1 MDEKKSSLRLT
12 PRIFFRA
19 KLSDAAK
26 MSLNPKYIAF
36 NEIYFFQEDIRFCFV
51 AFFRGGGEPDFGRI
65 RMHRFGRQCSSPKCN
80 FTFLTKY
87 NLRIRPNSRVS
98 VRARADRVDSEK
110 S

>member
-1 MDEKKSSLRLT
+1 MKKKSSLRLT

-51 AFFRGGGEPDFGRI
+51 AFFRGGG
-65 RMHRFGRQCSSPKCN
+65 
-80 FTFLTKY
+80 
-87 NLRIRPNSRVS
+87 
-98 VRARADRVDSEK
+98 A
-110 S
+110 

>member
-1 MDEKKSSLRLT
+1 MQKKVSIFSLPGRNRIWMKKKSSLRLT

-51 AFFRGGGEPDFGRI
+51 AFFGVGGSLILVAFGCI
-65 RMHRFGRQCSSPKCN
+65 V
-80 FTFLTKY
+80 L
-87 NLRIRPNSRVS
+87 
-98 VRARADRVDSEK
+98 VDSVQARNAI
-110 S
+110 SLF